1 MTAELI
7 AGLGARVHL
16 FVHPNQRTAFISLFG
31 ETLECK
37 LLEHDFGMEFPI
49 LQISFPDASALSVEF
64 STLARDTGSVT
75 AVIDADA
82 SRGAWVEFRTT
93 DVSALQARLRRAQV
107 PEFSHEGSSHVYF
120 VAPGGQVFRTLDV
133 NYVGP

>member
-1 MTAELI
+1 MARCQRSVVRHNKNPGLSCGPGEL
-7 AGLGARVHL
+7 
-16 FVHPNQRTAFISLFG
+16 
-31 ETLECK
+31 
-37 LLEHDFGMEFPI
+37 
-49 LQISFPDASALSVEF
+49 
-64 STLARDTGSVT
+64 GSP
-75 AVIDADA
+75 
-82 SRGAWVEFRTT
+82 RGAWVEFRTT